1 MSLKQKRLP
10 KTRVTTPRWALQR
23 LEFYR
28 TSSKLLDIHLPPL
41 NSYSVSVLK
50 KELNLSLL
58 NWDIRSVLA
67 FIVSLSNTKFQ
78 AISILMS
85 HGDTKGY

>member
-1 MSLKQKRLP
+1 MLKQKGLP

-41 NSYSVSVLK
+41 NSYSISVLK
-50 KELNLSLL
+50 KELIYRIKLEHSE
-58 NWDIRSVLA
+58 RLA
-67 FIVSLSNTKFQ
+67 FFCISKPCFYKIAIFISN
-78 AISILMS
+78 
-85 HGDTKGY
+85 GDTIG